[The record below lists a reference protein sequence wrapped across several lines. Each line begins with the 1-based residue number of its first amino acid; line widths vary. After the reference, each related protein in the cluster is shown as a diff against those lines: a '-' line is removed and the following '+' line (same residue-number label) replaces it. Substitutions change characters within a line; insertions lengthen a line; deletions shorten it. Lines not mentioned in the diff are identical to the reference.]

1 MPPFLVKGAFFA
13 LFAKTTEKPQK
24 TTKIISI
31 DNQLV
36 TKKVHFL
43 VHFFAKIFGHVK
55 NLYYLCIRFRSKMEH
70 FQTSLSKNVIFER
83 LSIHNKM

>member
-1 MPPFLVKGAFFA
+1 MSYKESAFFSA
-13 LFAKTTEKPQK
+13 
-24 TTKIISI
+24 
-31 DNQLV
+31 
-36 TKKVHFL
+36 
-43 VHFFAKIFGHVK
+43 FFAKIFGHVK